1 MVGITKN
8 SFRAYSRN
16 PITSKINECEKKAK
30 LLKKLR
36 TITNEIMSNDI
47 YCNKN
52 MELQQIKIDKLR
64 IPQWKKDI
72 ITESWEIKK
81 VLALNLL
88 NDLKGI
94 IDEIKKGGLVI
105 PEKVE

>member
-1 MVGITKN
+1 MVEITKN
-8 SFRAYSRN
+8 SFKAYVRN
-16 PITSKINECEKKAK
+16 PIETRINSCEKKAK

-52 MELQQIKIDKLR
+52 MELQQLQIDKLR

-72 ITESWEIKK
+72 SDSTF
-81 VLALNLL
+81 
-88 NDLKGI
+88 
-94 IDEIKKGGLVI
+94 
-105 PEKVE
+105 